1 MLKINVALLLLPYI
15 FILLAGTFQLV
26 TMTVKAIASSLR
38 LTFLVTGVVVPYY
51 AIEVAQAVVDSFAAG
66 DTATAIGDIIAFAV
80 MLEGAVT
87 VLKTRE
93 KMAS

>member
-1 MLKINVALLLLPYI
+1 MHKIFVALLLLPYFI
-15 FILLAGTFQLV
+15 ILLAGFFQLV

-51 AIEVAQAVVDSFAAG
+51 AIEVASAVVDAFAAG
-66 DTATAIGDIIAFAV
+66 NTATAIGDIIAFAV

-93 KMAS
+93 KMAA

>member
-38 LTFLVTGVVVPYY
+38 LTFLVTGVVVP
-51 AIEVAQAVVDSFAAG
+51 
-66 DTATAIGDIIAFAV
+66 
-80 MLEGAVT
+80 
-87 VLKTRE
+87 
-93 KMAS
+93 